1 MEIKSS
7 DNLAKIPRLDSDN
20 TLKGKAPN
28 KSTKWEKNSRKALWP
43 RGGRG

>member
-7 DNLAKIPRLDSDN
+7 DNLAKFCRLDSNN

-28 KSTKWEKNSRKALWP
+28 KSTAWEKNSRKALWP
-43 RGGRG
+43 R